1 MGARRQKQCPAA
13 KIELKSLMEKDL
25 ADFNPWKD
33 PQNFVDKYEHIKS
46 LAIARISHYS
56 SITKEQVSRELARRK
71 ALSELMVNLE
81 TRAAAQQ
88 IDTTNAESFK
98 ENAEKIKEIAVGLA
112 LKRDDL
118 AEVDVRRSI
127 SRQARA
133 LVKAAKEQARM
144 VKQQAHQTR
153 RLAGASLPAM
163 SPLSLTLLSVGVFLG
178 GFLCFRCFRKRRRA
192 GALPRYNDEKSI

>member
-46 LAIARISHYS
+46 LAIAGISDYS

-71 ALSELMVNLE
+71 ALSELMLDLE

-88 IDTTNAESFK
+88 IYTTNAESFK

-112 LKRDDL
+112 LERDDL
-118 AEVDVRRSI
+118 AEEDVRLSI
-127 SRQARA
+127 PRQMRT
-133 LVKAAKEQARM
+133 LKKMAKEQAR
-144 VKQQAHQTR
+144 QTR

-163 SPLSLTLLSVGVFLG
+163 SPLSPTLLSVGVFLG